1 MPHPRNWTTQ
11 LRSNRMAALLGG
23 TAIALAAS
31 AVMVNRRV
39 ARAERAHLPKGK
51 FITVEGVRLHYI
63 DKGSGPAVVF
73 FHGNGA
79 MMDDL
84 LISGIVDAASQY
96 RTIVFDRPGFGFSE
110 RPRNRTWNAKEQ
122 AALFAKAFSFLGLNE
137 PVVLGHSW
145 GTLVALAMALNHP
158 QSVGGLVLA
167 SG

>member
-11 LRSNRMAALLGG
+11 LRSHRVAALLGG

-31 AVMVNRRV
+31 ALIVNRRV

-51 FITVEGVRLHYI
+51 FITVDGVRLHYI
-63 DKGSGPAVVF
+63 DKGSGPTVVF

-84 LISGIVDAASQY
+84 MISGIIDAAANY

-110 RPRNRTWNAKEQ
+110 RPRNRSWSAAEQ
-122 AALFAKAFSFLGLNE
+122 AALFAKAFSFLELNE
-137 PVVLGHSW
+137 PIVFGHS
-145 GTLVALAMALNHP
+145 
-158 QSVGGLVLA
+158 
-167 SG
+167 